1 MAGRLVAKANAQANL
16 MVWLRCCI
24 RQASLREDYL
34 NQVQRDFL
42 SRSSD
47 RTATPLADATFVKV
61 TGIFYRRPKR
71 WCSRLDVV
79 VYCSRV
85 FCAGF
90 KSAAAPK
97 AASVAS

>member
-1 MAGRLVAKANAQANL
+1 M
-16 MVWLRCCI
+16 WLRCCI

-47 RTATPLADATFVKV
+47 RTATPLADV
-61 TGIFYRRPKR
+61 TLEGVTVVFYLRPKR
-71 WCSRLDVV
+71 WCSRLEVV

-85 FCAGF
+85 FCSGF
-90 KSAAAPK
+90 KSAAAPN
-97 AASVAS
+97 AANVAS